1 MGLGSRGACPCA
13 TEHYGLSGRVF
24 RSRRFRRTNA
34 WPCRAGLDSVWR
46 MRILHLSDTHLD
58 RRDAPNKHGVNAT
71 QSLRRMLADLR
82 HLRAVDTIVVSGDIA
97 DDGSPEAYVAARAIV
112 REFAA
117 ERNVPVIY
125 STGNH
130 DERQAFAKVLG
141 SGHLDPDGSD
151 RADTLIA
158 SHEAERAAVSL
169 VDGHRFITLDSLVP
183 GKGYGHL
190 SRTQLDWLRDVLG
203 TPAPHGTVL
212 VFHHPPITLDVEVQ
226 QALGLQNPSE
236 LVDTIRGSDVRLI
249 LCGHFHLQIFG
260 FLETVPVWVTPGV
273 VSRVD
278 LTAAPRT
285 ERAVRGASATLVQLG
300 AHGPLFHTLHARDP
314 QAGETVYELDE
325 QQLRSV
331 IDELGAGT

>member
-1 MGLGSRGACPCA
+1 
-13 TEHYGLSGRVF
+13 
-24 RSRRFRRTNA
+24 
-34 WPCRAGLDSVWR
+34 
-46 MRILHLSDTHLD
+46 MRILHLSATHLD

-97 DDGSPEAYVAARAIV
+97 DDGSPEAYVAARDIMRA
-112 REFAA
+112 FAA
-117 ERNVPVIY
+117 ERNVPAIY

-130 DERQAFAKVLG
+130 DERQAFAKVLV

-158 SHEAERAAVSL
+158 SDEAERAAVSL

-183 GKGYGHL
+183 GKGYGRF

-203 TPAPHGTVL
+203 TSAPHGTVL

-249 LCGHFHLQIFG
+249 LAGNGDARGSAGH
-260 FLETVPVWVTPGV
+260 PRCV
-273 VSRVD
+273 V
-278 LTAAPRT
+278 
-285 ERAVRGASATLVQLG
+285 
-300 AHGPLFHTLHARDP
+300 
-314 QAGETVYELDE
+314 
-325 QQLRSV
+325 
-331 IDELGAGT
+331 GAGQLM

>member
-1 MGLGSRGACPCA
+1 
-13 TEHYGLSGRVF
+13 
-24 RSRRFRRTNA
+24 
-34 WPCRAGLDSVWR
+34 

-58 RRDAPNKHGVNAT
+58 RSDAPNRHGVNAT
-71 QSLRRMLADLR
+71 RSLRRMLADLE
-82 HLRAVDTIVVSGDIA
+82 HLRAVDAIVVSGDIA
-97 DDGSPEAYVAARAIV
+97 DDGSLEAYVTARDIV
-112 REFAA
+112 GEFAA

-130 DERQAFAKVLG
+130 DERQAFTKALG

-151 RADTLIA
+151 RADALVPSAQT
-158 SHEAERAAVSL
+158 ERAAVSL

-190 SRTQLDWLRDVLG
+190 GRTQLDWLRDVLR

-226 QALGLQNPSE
+226 RALGLRNPAE
-236 LVDTIRGSDVRLI
+236 LAETVRGSDVRLI

-260 FLETVPVWVTPGV
+260 FLQTVPVWVTPGV

-278 LTAAPRT
+278 LTAAPGT
-285 ERAVRGASATLVQLG
+285 ERAVRGASATLVQLDAG
-300 AHGPLFHTLHARDP
+300 HGPLFHTFHARDP

-331 IDELGAGT
+331 IDRLGPGA